1 MILKI
6 NKMKLKNNFKLT
18 ALFVALLG
26 IVCLTACDKKDSA
39 GPFGFT
45 NIYIPQA
52 TVSGGVNNDYLV
64 PSGLDTNTYNY
75 KIDTKNN
82 KVDVFLGVSRSGTQ
96 ANGAYSVNVTTRPD
110 TIAQLITSGLLATGG
125 DANKTVVLLP
135 ASAHTLPTTVSV
147 PQGQYMAN
155 FNLVID
161 EPTLKTY
168 AGEKVALCVA
178 ITNPTNYTLS
188 PTYSEVII
196 LIDVDSLNLP

>member
-1 MILKI
+1 
-6 NKMKLKNNFKLT
+6 MKLRKYFKQAAFLM
-18 ALFVALLG
+18 ALLG
-26 IVCLTACDKKDSA
+26 IVCLMGCDKKDSA

-52 TVSGGVNNDYLV
+52 TVSSGVNLDYLV
-64 PSGLDTNTYNY
+64 PSGLDSNTYNY
-75 KIDTKNN
+75 KIDKKNN
-82 KVDVFLGVSRSGTQ
+82 KVDVYLGITRSGTQ
-96 ANGAYSVNVTTRPD
+96 ANDAYSVSVTTRPD
-110 TIAQLITSGLLATGG
+110 TINQLITNGLLATGG

-135 ASAHTLPTTVSV
+135 ASAYSLPTTVSV

-168 AGEKVALCVA
+168 AGQKVALCVA
-178 ITNPTNYTLS
+178 LTNPSKYMLS
-188 PTYSEVII
+188 TTYNQVII

>member
-1 MILKI
+1 
-6 NKMKLKNNFKLT
+6 MKLKNNLKLT
-18 ALFVALLG
+18 ALFVALAG
-26 IVCLTACDKKDSA
+26 ITCLISCDKKDST

-52 TVSGGVNNDYLV
+52 TVSGGVNNNYLV

-75 KIDTKNN
+75 KIDIKNN

-96 ANGAYSVNVTTRPD
+96 ANGAYSVNVTTKPD
-110 TIAQLITSGLLATGG
+110 TINQLIANGLLSIGG

-135 ASAHTLPTTVSV
+135 SSAYTLPATIAV
-147 PQGQYMAN
+147 PQGQNMAN

-161 EPTLKTY
+161 EPALKAY

-188 PTYSEVII
+188 PAYNQVII